1 MSDKVE
7 VAEVAP
13 LPDASYKY
21 PNPLANFTKG
31 LGYPEWQPIDTK
43 KEVGQIFRFGFY
55 STVGAYAWLYF
66 WKRTTFKLELP
77 LSVIGF
83 FSIAKGVQDSIAN
96 IREINDCWNTFWVD
110 RCQHRCFECRF
121 QKYATQAQDY
131 NWCLGYFYCHNS

>member
-43 KEVGQIFRFGFY
+43 KEVGQILDLGF
-55 STVGAYAWLYF
+55 T
-66 WKRTTFKLELP
+66 P
-77 LSVIGF
+77 LLVPM
-83 FSIAKGVQDSIAN
+83 
-96 IREINDCWNTFWVD
+96 
-110 RCQHRCFECRF
+110 
-121 QKYATQAQDY
+121 
-131 NWCLGYFYCHNS
+131 LGYISGKELHSN